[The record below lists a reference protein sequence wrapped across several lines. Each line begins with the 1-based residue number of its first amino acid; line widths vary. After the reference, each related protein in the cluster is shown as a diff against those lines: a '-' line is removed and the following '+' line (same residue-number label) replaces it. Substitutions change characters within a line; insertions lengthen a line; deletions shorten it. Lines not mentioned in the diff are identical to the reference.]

1 MFEMFSGLGL
11 WWSIG
16 LVLAVFFVL
25 AYEFINGFHDTAN
38 AVATVIY
45 TKAMPAHL
53 AVVASGIFNFFGV
66 MFGGLGVAYAIVHLL
81 PIDLLLGMDSS
92 QGLIMVFSLLFSA
105 IVWNLGTWFLG
116 IPASSSHT
124 LIGSILGVG
133 GAYAW
138 LNHQPLTQGIN
149 VAKAIDIMLS
159 LIISPTVGFIVAALL
174 LFAMK
179 RVWLGS
185 KIHKTPEE
193 RLLVDGKKHPPFW
206 ARLTL
211 VASAMGVSFVHGS
224 NDGQKGIGLVM
235 LVLICMA
242 PAYFALDMNSRSYEL
257 DRTQDANQRIM
268 EIYQRNH
275 ELVSQVVDF
284 KVPAQ
289 AQEALMT
296 HCSADATLQNMAT
309 LDARLGAVRTYE
321 EMDLTNRREVRR
333 LLLCIDDTARKVS
346 KLPLPAKELTDLAKW
361 RKDLTA
367 TAEYAPTWVIISI
380 ALALGCGT
388 MVGWR
393 RIVYTVGEKIGTTGM
408 TYSQGIA
415 AQITAAAS
423 IGVASLTGM
432 PVSTTH
438 ILSSAVAGTMVAN
451 KSGLQSQTIKTIL
464 MAWVLTL
471 PLTML
476 LSGGLFLI
484 SHHLFG
490 G

>member
-1 MFEMFSGLGL
+1 MFEMFSDLGL

-53 AVVASGIFNFFGV
+53 AVVSSGIFNFFGV
-66 MFGGLGVAYAIVHLL
+66 MLGGLGVAYAIVHLL
-81 PIDLLLGMDSS
+81 PIDLLLGMDST

-105 IVWNLGTWFLG
+105 IVWNLGTWFFG

-138 LNHQPLTQGIN
+138 ITHQPVTEGIN
-149 VAKAIDIMLS
+149 VGKAIDIMLS
-159 LIISPTVGFIVAALL
+159 LIISPTIGFIVAALL
-174 LFAMK
+174 LLAMK
-179 RVWLGS
+179 RIWTS
-185 KIHKTPEE
+185 NKIHKTPEE
-193 RLLVDGKKHPPFW
+193 RQLVDGKKHPPFW

-242 PAYFALDMNSRSYEL
+242 PSYFALDMNSRSYDL

-268 EIYQRNH
+268 EIYQRNQAALG
-275 ELVSQVVDF
+275 EVINFSA
-284 KVPAQ
+284 PAT
-289 AQEALMT
+289 AQEELMT
-296 HCSADATLQNMAT
+296 HCSADGVLQAMAT
-309 LDARLGAVRTYE
+309 LDARLGAVRTYQE
-321 EMDLTNRREVRR
+321 LNLTDRREVRR
-333 LLLCIDDTARKVS
+333 LLLCIDDTARKVA

-367 TAEYAPTWVIISI
+367 TAEYAPTWVIVSI

-393 RIVYTVGEKIGTTGM
+393 RIVHTVGEKIGSTGM

-476 LSGGLFLI
+476 LSGGLFII
-484 SHHLFG
+484 SHHLFS
-490 G
+490 

>member
-81 PIDLLLGMDSS
+81 PIDLLLGMDST

-105 IVWNLGTWFLG
+105 IVWNLGTWFFG

-138 LNHQPLTQGIN
+138 ITHKPVTEGIN
-149 VAKAIDIMLS
+149 VGKAIDIMLS
-159 LIISPTVGFIVAALL
+159 LIISPTIGFIIAALL
-174 LFAMK
+174 LLAMK
-179 RVWLGS
+179 RIWTS
-185 KIHKTPEE
+185 NKIHKTPEE
-193 RLLVDGKKHPPFW
+193 RQLVDGKKHPPFW

-242 PAYFALDMNSRSYEL
+242 
-257 DRTQDANQRIM
+257 
-268 EIYQRNH
+268 
-275 ELVSQVVDF
+275 
-284 KVPAQ
+284 
-289 AQEALMT
+289 
-296 HCSADATLQNMAT
+296 
-309 LDARLGAVRTYE
+309 
-321 EMDLTNRREVRR
+321 
-333 LLLCIDDTARKVS
+333 
-346 KLPLPAKELTDLAKW
+346 
-361 RKDLTA
+361 
-367 TAEYAPTWVIISI
+367 
-380 ALALGCGT
+380 
-388 MVGWR
+388 
-393 RIVYTVGEKIGTTGM
+393 
-408 TYSQGIA
+408 
-415 AQITAAAS
+415 
-423 IGVASLTGM
+423 
-432 PVSTTH
+432 
-438 ILSSAVAGTMVAN
+438 
-451 KSGLQSQTIKTIL
+451 
-464 MAWVLTL
+464 
-471 PLTML
+471 
-476 LSGGLFLI
+476 
-484 SHHLFG
+484 
-490 G
+490 